1 VPVFESKTSK
11 SGDFSSANYPSNY
24 PGKTH
29 CRIDFV
35 GSQNERIQIIFTDFN
50 LYHPDGA
57 HTLDRN
63 AERFLGQREK
73 EEEKR
78 KEKEREYEKFRIPT

>member
-1 VPVFESKTSK
+1 MNIVTSEPSKNGT
-11 SGDFSSANYPSNY
+11 FSSPNYPSNY

-29 CRIDFV
+29 CRYDFH
-35 GSQNERIQIIFTDFN
+35 GSPKERVQIIFTDFN

-63 AERFLGQREK
+63 SERFKGQREK
-73 EEEKR
+73 EEER
-78 KEKEREYEKFRIPT
+78 RKERERE